1 MAGLKAKIAATV
13 IQTVEVQ
20 LKPSL
25 KRKLLNE
32 LTVYADLHEQ
42 VKALEA
48 VMDAHKQTIEECLI
62 ESGEER
68 LEIEGHKTTMVFPKD
83 RTPLDKKLFVQ
94 NGGTLAQLAAASPP
108 QHVKPYVRITP
119 AGQKE
124 KEFDDY

>member
-1 MAGLKAKIAATV
+1 MGKLMSARLAATV
-13 IQTVEVQ
+13 VQTVEVQ

-32 LTVYADLHEQ
+32 LTVYAGLDAQ
-42 VKALEA
+42 IKALEA
-48 VMDAHKQTIEECLI
+48 QLATHKATIEECLI
-62 ESGEER
+62 ESGEEK

-108 QHVKPYVRITP
+108 VPATPYLRITP

-124 KEFDDY
+124 RTSDE